1 MNKIVV
7 LLFLTFS
14 FTSNAQDIFR
24 FDQSLEIEIDE
35 VAVPNPFSGGINS
48 AQIQTID
55 LTGDNIEEWVIWDIN
70 SRQVLVFSK
79 SGENFIHLPELS
91 YFFPDDINGFLT
103 LVDFDQDGKK
113 DLFTSTSLGIKAY
126 RNTSIGGQISWL
138 IAQNFLR
145 LDGSAN
151 IQANNLDTP
160 MIQDL
165 DGDGDLDLVIF
176 NFASGDFLEFYKNTS
191 VERKG
196 TPDVDGFAFPAP
208 FWGNFVF
215 CGCDNLSFGVTCE
228 GLTIKPNSRIDVN
241 ARIQH
246 AGGHSIL
253 YRDLNRD
260 GVSDLVLGRDECSI
274 LYYLPNSGTESN
286 ALFIESFK
294 EIPRYGALPEFP
306 LFHVAQ
312 VIEDKLI
319 VSLNTNETAANF
331 GIDFAKSLNRISP
344 TAVIEP
350 NFLQNQLFDLG
361 ENNRPFFT
369 GNKFAGEL
377 WLTANVKANEKVT
390 GQAFR
395 LPFSSPKF
403 ELFDSDWLE
412 LSKLNLLDIQLL
424 EYTDINKKSYFIA
437 SAIRVDNSIPNQIL
451 MKSEGNG
458 FVDFSLSGLTLQRGD
473 HLEFFA
479 FESKDYL
486 LVAGQ
491 NGGLDLYTM
500 NFEDLTVSL
509 EREDF
514 LGFQDNPASRNLA
527 ITLVNKAKPDLY
539 AIDQR
544 GKLMWI
550 ENFMES
556 DLRKDVLIQIEERD
570 FLTRFGRNTWLETV
584 NPNFDEPADL
594 ILGTRG
600 GGVIYLKSVFEE
612 IPGEGE
618 IQVKIYPNP
627 SSGPIQVV
635 SSHSST
641 VRLINAMGQVI
652 KENIEI
658 PANREIEIQAG
669 FLTPGLYILQ
679 FTIDGKPSISRK
691 LWML

>member
-1 MNKIVV
+1 MYKILI
-7 LLFLTFS
+7 LLFLTLPFG
-14 FTSNAQDIFR
+14 SNAQDIFR
-24 FDQSLEIEIDE
+24 FDQNLQIEIDG
-35 VAVPNPFSGGINS
+35 VTVPNPFSGGINS
-48 AQIQTID
+48 SQIQTID
-55 LTGDNIEEWVIWDIN
+55 LTGDAIEEWVIWDIN

-79 SGENFIHLPELS
+79 SGENFTHRPELS
-91 YFFPDDINGFLT
+91 FLFPEDINGFLT

-126 RNTSIGGQISWL
+126 RNTSIGNQITWL
-138 IAQNFLR
+138 VAQNFLR

-215 CGCDNLSFGVTCE
+215 CGCDDFSFGVTCE
-228 GLTIKPNSRIDVN
+228 GITIKPGLKINEN

-253 YRDLNRD
+253 YRDFNDD
-260 GVSDLVLGRDECSI
+260 GKSDLVLGRDECSI
-274 LYYLPNSGTESN
+274 LYYLPNTGTEIN
-286 ALFIESFK
+286 PLFVESFT
-294 EIPRYGALPEFP
+294 EIPGFGALPDFP

-312 VIEDKLI
+312 FIEDKLV
-319 VSLNTNETAANF
+319 VSLNTNETAATY
-331 GIDFAKSLNRISP
+331 GIDFAKSIVRIKSDGG
-344 TAVIEP
+344 TET

-361 ENNRPFFT
+361 ENTRPFFT

-395 LPFSSPKF
+395 LPFSGSEF
-403 ELFDSDWLE
+403 QLFNRDWLE

-424 EYTDINKKSYFIA
+424 EYTDITKKSYFIA
-437 SAIRVDNSIPNQIL
+437 SAIRVENSIPKQVL
-451 MKSEGNG
+451 MKSEANG
-458 FVDFSLSGLTLQRGD
+458 FVDFSFSGLTLQRGD

-486 LVAGQ
+486 LIAGQ
-491 NGGLDLYTM
+491 NGGLDLYSV
-500 NFEDLTVSL
+500 NFENLTVSL

-514 LGFQDNPASRNLA
+514 LGFQDNPANRNLA
-527 ITLVNKAKPDLY
+527 ITVVNYAKPDLY

-556 DLRKDVLIQIEERD
+556 DLRKDVFIQTDQRD
-570 FLTRFGRNTWLETV
+570 FPTRFGRNTWLETV
-584 NPNFDEPADL
+584 NPNFDEPVDL

-612 IPGEGE
+612 TPSEGE

-627 SSGPIQVV
+627 SDGPIKVV
-635 SSHSST
+635 SNHSST
-641 VRLINAMGQVI
+641 VRLINAMGQVM

-669 FLTPGLYILQ
+669 FFAPGLYILQ
-679 FTIDGKPSISRK
+679 FEIDGKPSISRK
-691 LWML
+691 LWMR

>member
-1 MNKIVV
+1 MNKFLI
-7 LLFLTFS
+7 LLFLTLS
-14 FTSNAQDIFR
+14 FGSNAQDIFR
-24 FDQSLEIEIDE
+24 FDQSLEIEIDGKT
-35 VAVPNPFSGGINS
+35 VPNPFSGGINS

-55 LTGDNIEEWVIWDIN
+55 LTGDAIEEWVIWDIN
-70 SRQVLVFSK
+70 SRQVLVFGK
-79 SGENFIHLPELS
+79 SGENFTIRPELS
-91 YFFPDDINGFLT
+91 YLFPEDINGFLK
-103 LVDFDQDGKK
+103 LVDFDRDGKK

-126 RNTSIGGQISWL
+126 RNTSIGNQITWL
-138 IAQNFLR
+138 VAQNFLR

-176 NFASGDFLEFYKNTS
+176 NFASGDFLEYYKNTS
-191 VERKG
+191 IERRG
-196 TPDVDGFAFPAP
+196 IPDVDGFAFPSP

-215 CGCDNLSFGVTCE
+215 CGCEDFSFGITCE
-228 GLTIKPNSRIDVN
+228 GITIKPNLRINEN
-241 ARIQH
+241 AKIQH

-253 YRDLNRD
+253 YRDFNGD
-260 GVSDLVLGRDECSI
+260 GLSDLVLGRDECSV
-274 LYYLPNSGTESN
+274 LYYLPNTGTEKN
-286 ALFIESFK
+286 PLFIESSK
-294 EIPRYGALPEFP
+294 EIPGYGALPEFP

-312 VIEDKLI
+312 VIDDKLV
-319 VSLNTNETAANF
+319 VSLNTNETSIEY
-331 GIDFAKSLNRISP
+331 GIDFAKSIKRISP
-344 TAVIEP
+344 GGASEP

-361 ENNRPFFT
+361 ENTRPFFT

-377 WLTANVKANEKVT
+377 WLTANMKANEKVT

-395 LPFSSPKF
+395 LPFSGSEF
-403 ELFDSDWLE
+403 QLADRDWLE

-437 SAIRVDNSIPNQIL
+437 SGIRYENSTPKQVL

-458 FVDFSLSGLTLQRGD
+458 FVDFSFSGLTLQRGD
-473 HLEFFA
+473 HLEFFI
-479 FESKDYL
+479 FENKDYL

-491 NGGLDLYTM
+491 NGSLDLYSV
-500 NFEDLTVSL
+500 NFEIFSVSL
-509 EREDF
+509 ETENF
-514 LGFQDNPASRNLA
+514 LGFQDNPANRNLA

-556 DLRKDVLIQIEERD
+556 DLRKEVFIQTEERD
-570 FLTRFGRNTWLETV
+570 FPTRFGRNTWLESV

-600 GGVIYLKSVFEE
+600 GGVIYLRSVFEDN
-612 IPGEGE
+612 PAEGE

-627 SSGPIQVV
+627 SSGPIKVV
-635 SSHSST
+635 SSHAST
-641 VRLINAMGQVI
+641 LRLINAMGQVM

-658 PANREIEIQAG
+658 PANREIEIQAD
-669 FLTPGLYILQ
+669 FLAPGLYILQ
-679 FTIDGKPSISRK
+679 FAIDGKPSISRK
-691 LWML
+691 VWML

>member
-1 MNKIVV
+1 MYKILI
-7 LLFLTFS
+7 LLFLTLS
-14 FTSNAQDIFR
+14 FGSNAQDIFR
-24 FDQSLEIEIDE
+24 FDQSLKIKIDG
-35 VAVPNPFSGGINS
+35 VTVPNPFSGGINS

-55 LTGDNIEEWVIWDIN
+55 LTGDAIEEWVIWDIN

-79 SGENFIHLPELS
+79 SGENFTHLPELS
-91 YFFPDDINGFLT
+91 YLFPEDINGFLK
-103 LVDFDQDGKK
+103 LVDFDKDGKK

-126 RNTSIGGQISWL
+126 RNTSIGNQVSWL
-138 IAQNFLR
+138 VAQNFLR
-145 LDGSAN
+145 LDGSSN

-165 DGDGDLDLVIF
+165 DKDGDLDLVIF

-196 TPDVDGFAFPAP
+196 IPDVDGFAFPAP

-215 CGCDNLSFGVTCE
+215 CGCEDFSFGITCE
-228 GLTIKPNSRIDVN
+228 GITIKPGLKINEN

-253 YRDLNRD
+253 YRDFNGD
-260 GVSDLVLGRDECSI
+260 GKSDLVLGRDECSI

-286 ALFIESFK
+286 PLFIDSFK
-294 EIPRYGALPEFP
+294 EIPGYGALPEFP

-312 VIEDKLI
+312 LIEDKLV
-319 VSLNTNETAANF
+319 VSLNTNETSATY
-331 GIDFAKSLNRISP
+331 GIDFAKSIVRIKP
-344 TAVIEP
+344 DGGTEP

-361 ENNRPFFT
+361 ENTRPFFT

-395 LPFSSPKF
+395 LPFSGSEF
-403 ELFDSDWLE
+403 QLFKRDWLE

-424 EYTDINKKSYFIA
+424 EYTDITKKSYFIA
-437 SAIRVDNSIPNQIL
+437 SAIRVENSIPKQVL

-458 FVDFSLSGLTLQRGD
+458 FVDFSFSGLSLQRGD

-486 LVAGQ
+486 LVAVQ
-491 NGGLDLYTM
+491 NGGLDLYSV
-500 NFEDLTVSL
+500 NFENLTVSL
-509 EREDF
+509 EKQDF
-514 LGFQDNPASRNLA
+514 LGFQDNPANRNLA
-527 ITLVNKAKPDLY
+527 ITVVDYAKPDLY

-556 DLRKDVLIQIEERD
+556 ELRKDVFIQTDQRD
-570 FLTRFGRNTWLETV
+570 FPTRFGRNTWLETV
-584 NPNFDEPADL
+584 NPNFDEPVDL

-612 IPGEGE
+612 TPGEGE
-618 IQVKIYPNP
+618 IEVKIYPNP
-627 SSGPIQVV
+627 SDGPIKVV

-641 VRLINAMGQVI
+641 VRLISAMGQVM

-658 PANREIEIQAG
+658 TANREIEIQAG
-669 FLTPGLYILQ
+669 FLAPGLYNLQ
-679 FTIDGKPSISRK
+679 FEIDGKPSISRK
-691 LWML
+691 IWMR